1 MRARLSCHSASAAD
15 VGQAVGDGAGF
26 EDRIDWPKI
35 RHEDRASGG
44 WSRWAALVVRHRWL
58 AAGSALAVLFALI
71 GVFLGAEIGMASSD
85 SLAHN
90 GRA

>member
-1 MRARLSCHSASAAD
+1 

-44 WSRWAALVVRHRWL
+44 WSRWAALVVPAPVARRRQRSRRVVRPDRRVPRRQDRRGL
-58 AAGSALAVLFALI
+58 VGFPRPQRQ
-71 GVFLGAEIGMASSD
+71 GV
-85 SLAHN
+85 
-90 GRA
+90 